1 MSVKEILMKI
11 SFKLDRDEGIDPN
24 DPLGNIRIRDDQTLL
39 SVESTYLD
47 SWFDVLIDGYK
58 SLKNHKKVTLEI
70 WEEPEVI
77 TFEPVLRGFKISY
90 EKKELF
96 FSDLNEF
103 YQSLLTSTQDFLSQ
117 LEQEGGNLSELPIF
131 IKIHQF
137 IEQSTR
143 KKQQRSINS
152 AIAFNNFQ

>member
-1 MSVKEILMKI
+1 MNI
-11 SFKLDRDEGIDPN
+11 SFKLDRDEEIDPN
-24 DPLGNIRIRDDQTLL
+24 DPLGDIRITDNHTLL

-117 LEQEGGNLSELPIF
+117 LEQEGV
-131 IKIHQF
+131 
-137 IEQSTR
+137 
-143 KKQQRSINS
+143 
-152 AIAFNNFQ
+152 NFS